1 MQASNNPYVSTWY
14 GDIHEDLLAR
24 FKTIKL
30 LVCDVDGVFSDGR
43 IYLGNNGEELK
54 AFHTRD
60 GLGVK
65 ALLSAGIEVAVITGR
80 TSTIVQS
87 RMQALGVQHI
97 YQGQHDKLM
106 ALREIQ
112 SQTGISLEQTAS
124 VGDDTPDLALFQ
136 GSQLAFSVFDGHP
149 QVQQHAHYVTQQRGG
164 FGAVREIADLLLLS
178 QGLLHQVQE
187 SST

>member
-1 MQASNNPYVSTWY
+1 MKSASSAYVTTWY
-14 GDIHEDLLAR
+14 GDIHNDLMGR
-24 FKTIKL
+24 FRAVKL

-43 IYLGNNGEELK
+43 IYLGDQGEELK

-65 ALLSAGIEVAVITGR
+65 ALLTAGIEVAVITGR
-80 TSTIVQS
+80 SSNIVQS
-87 RMQALGVQHI
+87 RMQALGVKHI
-97 YQGQHDKLM
+97 YQGQHNKAE
-106 ALREIQ
+106 ALTELQ
-112 SQTGISLEQTAS
+112 ANLGIGPEYTAS
-124 VGDDTPDLALFQ
+124 VGDDTPDLALFG
-136 GSQLAFSVFDGHP
+136 GSHLAFSVFDGHP
-149 QVQQHAHYVTQQRGG
+149 QVQQRAHYVTQQRGG